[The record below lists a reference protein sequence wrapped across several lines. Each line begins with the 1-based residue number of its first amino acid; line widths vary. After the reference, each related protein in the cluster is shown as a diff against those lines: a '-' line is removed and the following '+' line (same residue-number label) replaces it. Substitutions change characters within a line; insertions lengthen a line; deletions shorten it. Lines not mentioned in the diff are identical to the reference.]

1 MQSADGAALTRQT
14 VILCDAVVHGTST
27 RGGTSAGRKTGLQRT
42 LPPQPQ
48 AQQSHLDG
56 KGQTCRQPNAGTLQA
71 GLAVNTVLE
80 REIVATEGIVRLAK
94 RRQAVGSGGA
104 SIVEHSMADPWR
116 TVQHFQRRP
125 LEAESLVP

>member
-48 AQQSHLDG
+48 AQQSHVDG

-80 REIVATEGIVRLAK
+80 REIVAHALAQQK
-94 RRQAVGSGGA
+94 SRRWGVG
-104 SIVEHSMADPWR
+104 V
-116 TVQHFQRRP
+116 V
-125 LEAESLVP
+125 